1 MPTSRKKFIF
11 SAITILGIWGISE
24 LIAGNFF
31 LEDLR
36 SWAAP
41 APRGGENREVTL
53 YGNPYLIFENVPG
66 KWVTSNQD
74 LNFTANINSMGFR
87 ANELT
92 IPKPDGVRRFITT
105 GDSSVY
111 GFGVDDDEVF
121 SSVAANQLGQQVQA
135 INAAVPG
142 YSSFQSINLL
152 RLRGLKTEP
161 DLIVCANIW
170 SDNNFDAF
178 VDKDM
183 LSLYTGYEESL
194 VGRLKRI
201 FSKSAIYRVLDWR
214 LRLSQTSTTIKKK
227 RYVGWQVGSADH
239 IGLRRVSINDY
250 ANNLDT
256 LAKMA
261 FSADADIAFIMLAN
275 EEDVSEQRGGDK
287 AWTPYRQ
294 VMMDTA
300 LRYGAPL
307 IKVPEI
313 FRASGLSK
321 QDLFIDEMHPSP
333 KGHALM
339 GQALGELLASYNW
352 QNGESIMQE
361 GDGSTLRSYED
372 PFIKSGLTQ
381 MSTNV
386 TGINN
391 QDENGVA
398 RLVGTVKFD
407 GYESGKIQ
415 IDLISAQV
423 RNVQVLNM
431 IQLPG
436 PGPFAIPIGAHQK
449 VSLRAYID
457 PEGDGP
463 DADDPLIDLSDTVIH
478 LDHGVPS
485 NLVIDLDSK
494 SINSN

>member
-1 MPTSRKKFIF
+1 M
-11 SAITILGIWGISE
+11 
-24 LIAGNFF
+24 
-31 LEDLR
+31 
-36 SWAAP
+36 
-41 APRGGENREVTL
+41 
-53 YGNPYLIFENVPG
+53 
-66 KWVTSNQD
+66 
-74 LNFTANINSMGFR
+74 
-87 ANELT
+87 
-92 IPKPDGVRRFITT
+92 
-105 GDSSVY
+105 DS
-111 GFGVDDDEVF
+111 
-121 SSVAANQLGQQVQA
+121 
-135 INAAVPG
+135 
-142 YSSFQSINLL
+142 
-152 RLRGLKTEP
+152 
-161 DLIVCANIW
+161 
-170 SDNNFDAF
+170 
-178 VDKDM
+178 
-183 LSLYTGYEESL
+183 
-194 VGRLKRI
+194 
-201 FSKSAIYRVLDWR
+201 
-214 LRLSQTSTTIKKK
+214 
-227 RYVGWQVGSADH
+227 
-239 IGLRRVSINDY
+239 
-250 ANNLDT
+250 
-256 LAKMA
+256 
-261 FSADADIAFIMLAN
+261 
-275 EEDVSEQRGGDK
+275 
-287 AWTPYRQ
+287 YRQ

-333 KGHALM
+333 KGHSLM
-339 GQALGELLASYNW
+339 GQALELLASYNW
-352 QNGESIMQE
+352 QNGGSIMQE

-372 PFIKSGLTQ
+372 PFIKSGLTE

-386 TGINN
+386 TGLNN

-407 GYESGKIQ
+407 GYESGNIQ

-436 PGPFAIPIGAHQK
+436 PGPFAISIGAHQK